1 MVNKNERTYTHNR
14 KTTFDTDFSMNNKK
28 KQQNAAGNKKS
39 LRQNMI
45 LPFLEFRYNQ
55 NENIF
60 A

>member
-1 MVNKNERTYTHNR
+1 MVNKNKRTYTHNR
-14 KTTFDTDFSMNNKK
+14 KTTFDTDFSMNKK
-28 KQQNAAGNKKS
+28 KQNAAGNKKS